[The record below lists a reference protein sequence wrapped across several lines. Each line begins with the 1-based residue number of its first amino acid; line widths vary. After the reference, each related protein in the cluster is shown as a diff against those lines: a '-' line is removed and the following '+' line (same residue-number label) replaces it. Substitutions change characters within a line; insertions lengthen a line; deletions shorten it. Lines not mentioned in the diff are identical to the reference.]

1 MNEKVSTESVIEQIQ
16 EAIQEKINLVG
27 RQSISID
34 NGVSALAIN
43 AKSMNIHQKLSIS
56 IWLIRCS

>member
-16 EAIQEKINLVG
+16 QAIQEKINLVG

-43 AKSMNIHQKLSIS
+43 AKKHEHSSKTFYKHMAN
-56 IWLIRCS
+56 